1 MDRGICLSIV
11 ETKKHVLIVT
21 DGADSTVRIAGQI
34 AAELKKH
41 DVVIRA
47 ASDFAG
53 TDLLPAD
60 VFFLGCEQPNPP
72 SFAYLSE
79 LLRHINLAGRP
90 CGVFSPDSARPVTYL
105 TGLVRD
111 CEAVLGEPFVAKDGA
126 VGLKQWITSIL

>member
-1 MDRGICLSIV
+1 V

-21 DGADSTVRIAGQI
+21 DGADSTVQLAGQI

-53 TDLLPAD
+53 TDLLPVD

-72 SFAYLSE
+72 SFAYLAE

-90 CGVFSPDSARPVTYL
+90 CGVFSPDSDEPAAYL
-105 TGLVRD
+105 TSLVHD
-111 CEAVLGEPFVAKDGA
+111 CEAVLGEPFVAKNGTA
-126 VGLKQWITSIL
+126 GLKRWIKSIL

>member
-1 MDRGICLSIV
+1 V
-11 ETKKHVLIVT
+11 EIKKHVLIIT
-21 DGADSTVRIAGQI
+21 DGADSTVRIAEQI

-60 VFFLGCEQPNPP
+60 VFFLGCEQSNPP

-90 CGVFSPDSARPVTYL
+90 CGVFSPDSAGPAAYL
-105 TGLVRD
+105 TGLARD
-111 CEAVLGEPFVAKDGA
+111 CEAILGEPFVAKDGTA
-126 VGLKQWITSIL
+126 GLKQWIKSIL